1 MSNLTVTT
9 RFTKNTGQPATGL
22 TLAQIDLYLVS
33 INKSSG
39 AIATVWNPQPPTAE
53 VGGGEYLRVYSSA
66 DFETFDYRARAQ
78 YTGSP
83 ANVDSPYAYSHGS
96 DNPADPWVMPTRTLT
111 SFGTLVADIWTS
123 ASRTLTASLDPS
135 AATIATAV
143 WVAASRTL
151 TAFGFSVTVGTNNDK
166 TGYSLSVA
174 GIQAIT
180 ADILAGVIEVG
191 LTLKNALRLIA
202 ASAAGKL
209 SGAATTQVKLR
220 SAVADDKDRI
230 DATVDSDG
238 NRTAITYDLSD

>member
-1 MSNLTVTT
+1 MSNLTVTA
-9 RFTKNTGQPATGL
+9 RFTKNSGQPATGL

-39 AIATVWNPQPPTAE
+39 AIANVWNPQPPTAE
-53 VGGGEYLRVYSSA
+53 VGGGEYLRIYSSA

-78 YTGSP
+78 YTG
-83 ANVDSPYAYSHGS
+83 ATVLDSIYAYSHAA

-111 SFGTLVADIWTS
+111 SFGTLVADIWTH
-123 ASRTLTASLDPS
+123 ATRTLTASLDPS
-135 AATIATAV
+135 AATIAAAV

-151 TAFGFSVTVGTNNDK
+151 SAFTFSVTVGTNNDK

-209 SGAATTQVKLR
+209 SGAATTQVKIR
-220 SAVADDKDRI
+220 STVADDKDRI

-238 NRTAITYDLSD
+238 NRTNITYDLSD